1 MIQNSFFILK
11 ISAFQEVS
19 HLPEI
24 YGALCN
30 SEADCIIHSGKGH
43 FQLFPQGLLRMTLLL
58 SCYLVYI

>member
-1 MIQNSFFILK
+1 MIQNGFFILK

-43 FQLFPQGLLRMTLLL
+43 FQLFPKV
-58 SCYLVYI
+58 C